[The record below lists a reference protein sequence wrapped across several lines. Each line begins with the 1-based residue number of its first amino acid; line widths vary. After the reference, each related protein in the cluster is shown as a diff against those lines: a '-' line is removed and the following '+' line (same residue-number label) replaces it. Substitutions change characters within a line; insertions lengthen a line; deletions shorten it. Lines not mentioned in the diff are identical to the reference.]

1 MAVNNMSIENAYA
14 LIAELH
20 EQATGQKVA
29 APVNSADFVSV
40 AQATLAAGYEPVLN
54 AISQVIG
61 RTLVAV
67 RPYTRKFAGL
77 EYSAEKWGGI
87 TRKISFGDRD
97 PVSSPVFEL
106 VDGSSVDQQVVR
118 KPDVL
123 ETRYVGSDIFQG
135 HITVFRD
142 QLDLRFS
149 SAAELA
155 RFMSGLMTNFSN
167 QKEQWLEEL
176 ARNTLANFIGA
187 KNIVDS
193 GAGIIHLLTEYNTV
207 TGASPAFTATTIRQP
222 ANWGPFVRWAYGR
235 ISELSNKM
243 TERSQLFQAPITGK
257 KIFRHTPVEDQK
269 IYILDELLGSMKAE
283 VLSTTYNPGFLSLA
297 DVEAVG
303 YWQDI
308 LEPDVV
314 DVTPAYMDADGT
326 VKTGAEQDIDKVIG
340 VIFDRDAVGYNIYM
354 DTIDASPF
362 NRKGLYYNLFQ
373 NCRVMYTN
381 DLTEKGLVLCLD

>member
-67 RPYTRKFAGL
+67 RPYARKFAGL

-97 PVSSPVFEL
+97 PVASPVFAL
-106 VDGSSVDQQVVR
+106 VDGSSVDQQEVR

-135 HITVFRD
+135 HITIFRD
-142 QLDLRFS
+142 QLDLAFS

-176 ARNTLANFIGA
+176 ARNTLSNFIGA

-193 GAGIIHLLTEYNTV
+193 GAGMIHLLTEYNTL
-207 TGASPAFTATTIRQP
+207 TGLSLTATTVRQP
-222 ANWGPFVRWAYGR
+222 ANWPAFIRWVYAR
-235 ISELSNKM
+235 IDQISKKM

-269 IYILDELLGSMKAE
+269 VYILDEFLSSIKAE
-283 VLSTTYNPGFLSLA
+283 VLSTTYNDSYLQLA
-297 DVEAVG
+297 DTEAVG

-314 DVTPAYMDADGT
+314 DVTPAYMDVDGT
-326 VKTGAEQDIDKVIG
+326 IKTGAEQDLSKVIG

-362 NRKGLYYNLFQ
+362 NAKGLYYNLFQ

-381 DLTEKGLVLCLD
+381 DLTEKGVVLCLD

>member
-67 RPYTRKFAGL
+67 RPYARKFAGL

-97 PVSSPVFEL
+97 PVASPVFAL
-106 VDGSSVDQQVVR
+106 VDGSSVDQQEVR

-135 HITVFRD
+135 HITIFRD
-142 QLDLRFS
+142 QLDLAFS

-176 ARNTLANFIGA
+176 ARNTLSNFIGA

-193 GAGIIHLLTEYNTV
+193 GAGMIHLLTEYNTL
-207 TGASPAFTATTIRQP
+207 TGLSLTATTVRQP
-222 ANWGPFVRWAYGR
+222 ANWPAFIRWVYAR
-235 ISELSNKM
+235 IDQISKKM

-269 IYILDELLGSMKAE
+269 VYVLDEFLSSIKAE
-283 VLSTTYNPGFLSLA
+283 VLSTTYNDSYLQLA
-297 DVEAVG
+297 DTEAVG

-326 VKTGAEQDIDKVIG
+326 VKTGAEQDLSKVIG

-362 NRKGLYYNLFQ
+362 NAKGLYYNLFQ

-381 DLTEKGLVLCLD
+381 DLTEKGVVLCLD

>member
-29 APVNSADFVSV
+29 APVNSADFTSV

-61 RTLVAV
+61 RTLMAV
-67 RPYTRKFAGL
+67 RQYNRKFAGL

-87 TRKISFGDRD
+87 VRKISFGDRD
-97 PVSSPVFEL
+97 PVESPVFEL
-106 VDGSSVDQQVVR
+106 VDGASVDQQEVR

-123 ETRYVGSDIFQG
+123 ETRYVGSAIFQG
-135 HITVFRD
+135 HITIFRD
-142 QLDLRFS
+142 QLDLAFS
-149 SAAELA
+149 APAELA
-155 RFMSGLMTNFSN
+155 RFMSALMTNFSN

-176 ARNTLANFIGA
+176 SRNALANFIGA
-187 KNIVDS
+187 KAIVDS
-193 GAGIIHLLTEYNTV
+193 GAGIVHLLTEYNTL
-207 TGASPAFTATTIRQP
+207 TGLSLTATTVRQP
-222 ANWGPFVRWAYGR
+222 ANWPAFIRWVYAR
-235 ISELSNKM
+235 IDQISKKM

-269 IYILDELLGSMKAE
+269 VYVLDEFLSSIKAE
-283 VLSTTYNPGFLSLA
+283 VLSTTYNDSYLQLA
-297 DVEAVG
+297 DTEAVG

-326 VKTGAEQDIDKVIG
+326 VKTGAEQDLSAVIG

-362 NRKGLYYNLFQ
+362 NAKGLYYNLFQ

-381 DLTEKGLVLCLD
+381 DLTEKGVVLCLD

>member
-106 VDGSSVDQQVVR
+106 VDGASVDQQEVR

-135 HITVFRD
+135 HITIFRD
-142 QLDLRFS
+142 QLDLAFS

-187 KNIVDS
+187 KKIVNS
-193 GAGIIHLLTEYNTV
+193 GAGMVHLLTEYNAL
-207 TGASPAFTATTIRQP
+207 TGLSLTATTVRQP
-222 ANWGPFVRWAYGR
+222 SNWPAFIRWVYAR
-235 ISELSNKM
+235 IDQISKKM

-269 IYILDELLGSMKAE
+269 VYILDEFLSSIKAE
-283 VLSTTYNPGFLSLA
+283 VLSTTYNDSYLQLA
-297 DVEAVG
+297 DTEAVG

-326 VKTGAEQDIDKVIG
+326 VKTGAEQDISAVIG

-362 NRKGLYYNLFQ
+362 NAKGLYYNLFQ

>member
-106 VDGSSVDQQVVR
+106 VDGASVDQQEVR

-142 QLDLRFS
+142 QLDLAFS

-187 KNIVDS
+187 KAIVDS
-193 GAGIIHLLTEYNTV
+193 GAGIVHLLTEYNTL
-207 TGASPAFTATTIRQP
+207 TGLSLTATTVRQP
-222 ANWGPFVRWAYGR
+222 ANWPAFIRWVYAR
-235 ISELSNKM
+235 IDQISKKM

-269 IYILDELLGSMKAE
+269 VYVLDEFLSSIKAE
-283 VLSTTYNPGFLSLA
+283 VLSTTYNDSYLQLA
-297 DVEAVG
+297 DTEAVG

-326 VKTGAEQDIDKVIG
+326 VKTGAEQDLSKVIG

-362 NRKGLYYNLFQ
+362 NAKGLYYNLFQ

-381 DLTEKGLVLCLD
+381 DLTEKGVVLCLD

>member
-97 PVSSPVFEL
+97 PVESPVFEL
-106 VDGSSVDQQVVR
+106 VDGASVDQQEVR

-187 KNIVDS
+187 KNIVNS
-193 GAGIIHLLTEYNTV
+193 GAGMVHLLTEYNALTGLSLTAKTV
-207 TGASPAFTATTIRQP
+207 RQP
-222 ANWGPFVRWAYGR
+222 ANWPAFIRWVYAR
-235 ISELSNKM
+235 IDQISKKM
-243 TERSQLFQAPITGK
+243 TERSQMFQAPITGK

-269 IYILDELLGSMKAE
+269 VYILDEFLSSIKAE
-283 VLSTTYNPGFLSLA
+283 VLSTTYNDSYLQLA
-297 DVEAVG
+297 DTEAVG

-326 VKTGAEQDIDKVIG
+326 VKTGAEQDLSKVIG

-362 NRKGLYYNLFQ
+362 NAKGLYYNLFQ

-381 DLTEKGLVLCLD
+381 DLTEKGVVLCLD

>member
-67 RPYTRKFAGL
+67 RPYNRKFAGL

-106 VDGSSVDQQVVR
+106 VDGASVDQQEVR

-187 KNIVDS
+187 KNIVNS
-193 GAGIIHLLTEYNTV
+193 GAGMVHLLTEYNAL
-207 TGASPAFTATTIRQP
+207 TGLSLTATTVRQP
-222 ANWGPFVRWAYGR
+222 SNWPAFIRWVYAR
-235 ISELSNKM
+235 IDQISKKM

-269 IYILDELLGSMKAE
+269 VYILDEFLSSIKAE
-283 VLSTTYNPGFLSLA
+283 VLSTTYNDSYLQLA
-297 DVEAVG
+297 DTEAVG

-326 VKTGAEQDIDKVIG
+326 VKTGAEQDLSAVIG

-362 NRKGLYYNLFQ
+362 NAKGLYYNLFQ

-381 DLTEKGLVLCLD
+381 DLTEKGVVLCLD

>member
-106 VDGSSVDQQVVR
+106 VDGASVDQQEVR

-142 QLDLRFS
+142 QLDLAFS

-187 KNIVDS
+187 KNIVNS
-193 GAGIIHLLTEYNTV
+193 GAGMVHLLTEYNALTGLSLTAKTV
-207 TGASPAFTATTIRQP
+207 RQP
-222 ANWGPFVRWAYGR
+222 ANWPAFIRWVYAR
-235 ISELSNKM
+235 IDQISKKM

-269 IYILDELLGSMKAE
+269 VYVLDEFLSSIKAE
-283 VLSTTYNPGFLSLA
+283 VLSTTYNDSYLQLA
-297 DVEAVG
+297 DTEAVG

-326 VKTGAEQDIDKVIG
+326 VKTGAEQDLSAVIG

-362 NRKGLYYNLFQ
+362 NAKGLYYNLFQ

-381 DLTEKGLVLCLD
+381 DLTEKGVVLCLD

>member
-67 RPYTRKFAGL
+67 RPYNRKFAGL

-142 QLDLRFS
+142 QLDLAFS

-187 KNIVDS
+187 KNIVNS
-193 GAGIIHLLTEYNTV
+193 GAGMVHLLTEYNAL
-207 TGASPAFTATTIRQP
+207 TGLSLTATTVRQP
-222 ANWGPFVRWAYGR
+222 ANWPAFIRWVYAR
-235 ISELSNKM
+235 IDQISKKM

-269 IYILDELLGSMKAE
+269 VYILDEFLSSIKAE
-283 VLSTTYNPGFLSLA
+283 VLSTTYNDSYLQLA
-297 DVEAVG
+297 DTEAVG

-326 VKTGAEQDIDKVIG
+326 VKTGAEQDLSKVIG

-362 NRKGLYYNLFQ
+362 NAKGLYYNLFQ

>member
-1 MAVNNMSIENAYA
+1 
-14 LIAELH
+14 
-20 EQATGQKVA
+20 
-29 APVNSADFVSV
+29 
-40 AQATLAAGYEPVLN
+40 
-54 AISQVIG
+54 
-61 RTLVAV
+61 
-67 RPYTRKFAGL
+67 
-77 EYSAEKWGGI
+77 SAEKWGGI

-106 VDGSSVDQQVVR
+106 VDGSSVDQQEVR

-187 KNIVDS
+187 KNIVNS
-193 GAGIIHLLTEYNTV
+193 GAGMVHLLTEYNAL
-207 TGASPAFTATTIRQP
+207 TGLSLTATTVRQP
-222 ANWGPFVRWAYGR
+222 SNWPAFIRWVYAR
-235 ISELSNKM
+235 IDQISKKM

-269 IYILDELLGSMKAE
+269 VYILDEFLSSIKAE
-283 VLSTTYNPGFLSLA
+283 VLSTTYNDSYLQLA
-297 DVEAVG
+297 DTEAVG

-326 VKTGAEQDIDKVIG
+326 VKTGAEQDLSKVIG

-362 NRKGLYYNLFQ
+362 NAKGLYYNLFQ

-381 DLTEKGLVLCLD
+381 DLTEKGVVLCLD

>member
-106 VDGSSVDQQVVR
+106 VDGASVDQQEVR

-142 QLDLRFS
+142 QLDLAFS

-187 KNIVDS
+187 KAIVDS
-193 GAGIIHLLTEYNTV
+193 GAGIVHLLTEYNTL
-207 TGASPAFTATTIRQP
+207 TGLSLTATTVRQP
-222 ANWGPFVRWAYGR
+222 ANWPAFIRWVYAR
-235 ISELSNKM
+235 IDQISKKM

-269 IYILDELLGSMKAE
+269 VYVLDEFLSSIKAE
-283 VLSTTYNPGFLSLA
+283 VLSTTYNDSYLQLA
-297 DVEAVG
+297 DTEAVG

-362 NRKGLYYNLFQ
+362 NAKGLYYNLFQ

-381 DLTEKGLVLCLD
+381 DLTEKGVVLCLD

>member
-106 VDGSSVDQQVVR
+106 VDGASVDQQEVR

-135 HITVFRD
+135 HITIFRD
-142 QLDLRFS
+142 QLDLAFS

-187 KNIVDS
+187 KAIVDS
-193 GAGIIHLLTEYNTV
+193 GAGIVHLLTEYNTL
-207 TGASPAFTATTIRQP
+207 TGLSLTATTVRQP
-222 ANWGPFVRWAYGR
+222 ANWPAFIRWVYAR
-235 ISELSNKM
+235 IDQISKKM

-269 IYILDELLGSMKAE
+269 VYVLDEFLSSIKAE
-283 VLSTTYNPGFLSLA
+283 VLSTTYNDSYLQLA
-297 DVEAVG
+297 DTEAVG

-326 VKTGAEQDIDKVIG
+326 VKTGAEQDMSAVVG

-362 NRKGLYYNLFQ
+362 NAKGLYYNLFQ

-381 DLTEKGLVLCLD
+381 DLSEKGVVLCLD

>member
-67 RPYTRKFAGL
+67 RPYNRKFAGL

-106 VDGSSVDQQVVR
+106 VDGASVDQQEVR

-142 QLDLRFS
+142 QLDLAFS

-187 KNIVDS
+187 KNIVNS
-193 GAGIIHLLTEYNTV
+193 GAGMVHLLTEYNAL
-207 TGASPAFTATTIRQP
+207 TGLSLTATTVRQP
-222 ANWGPFVRWAYGR
+222 SNWPAFIRWVYAR
-235 ISELSNKM
+235 IDQISKKM

-269 IYILDELLGSMKAE
+269 VYILDEFLSSIKAE
-283 VLSTTYNPGFLSLA
+283 VLSTTYNDSYLQLA
-297 DVEAVG
+297 DTEAVG

-326 VKTGAEQDIDKVIG
+326 VKTGAEQDLSKVIG

-362 NRKGLYYNLFQ
+362 NAKGLYYNIFQ

-381 DLTEKGLVLCLD
+381 DLSEKGVVLCLD

>member
-97 PVSSPVFEL
+97 PVESPVFEL
-106 VDGSSVDQQVVR
+106 VDGASVDQQEVR

-187 KNIVDS
+187 KNIVNS
-193 GAGIIHLLTEYNTV
+193 GAGMVHLLTEYNDL
-207 TGASPAFTATTIRQP
+207 TGLSLTATTVRQP
-222 ANWGPFVRWAYGR
+222 ANWPAFIRWVYAR
-235 ISELSNKM
+235 IDQISKKM

-269 IYILDELLGSMKAE
+269 VYVLDEFLSSIKAE
-283 VLSTTYNPGFLSLA
+283 VLSTTYNDSYLQLA
-297 DVEAVG
+297 DTEAVG

-326 VKTGAEQDIDKVIG
+326 VKTGAEQDLSAVIG

-362 NRKGLYYNLFQ
+362 NAKGLYYNLFQ

-381 DLTEKGLVLCLD
+381 DLTEKGVVLCLD

>member
-40 AQATLAAGYEPVLN
+40 AQTTLAAGYEPVLN
-54 AISQVIG
+54 AISQVIA

-97 PVSSPVFEL
+97 PVASPVFEL
-106 VDGSSVDQQVVR
+106 VDGASVDQQEVR

-142 QLDLRFS
+142 QLDLAFS

-187 KNIVDS
+187 KNIVNS
-193 GAGIIHLLTEYNTV
+193 GEGVVHLLTEYNQLTNLSLTSKTV
-207 TGASPAFTATTIRQP
+207 RQP
-222 ANWGPFVRWAYGR
+222 ANWPAFIRWVYAR
-235 ISELSNKM
+235 IDQISKKM

-269 IYILDELLGSMKAE
+269 VYVLDEFLSSIKAE
-283 VLSTTYNPGFLSLA
+283 VLSTTYNDSYLQLA
-297 DVEAVG
+297 DTEAVG
-303 YWQDI
+303 YWQNI

-326 VKTGAEQDIDKVIG
+326 VKTGAEQDLSAVIG

-362 NRKGLYYNLFQ
+362 NAKGLYYNLFQ

-381 DLTEKGLVLCLD
+381 DLTEKGVVLCLD

>member
-29 APVNSADFVSV
+29 APVNSADFTSV

-61 RTLVAV
+61 RTLMAV
-67 RPYTRKFAGL
+67 RQYNRKFAGL

-87 TRKISFGDRD
+87 VRKISFGDRD
-97 PVSSPVFEL
+97 PVESPVFEL
-106 VDGSSVDQQVVR
+106 VDGASIDQQEVR

-123 ETRYVGSDIFQG
+123 ETRYVGSAIFQG
-135 HITVFRD
+135 HITIFRD
-142 QLDLRFS
+142 QLDLAFS

-155 RFMSGLMTNFSN
+155 RFMSAVMTNFSN

-176 ARNTLANFIGA
+176 SRNALANFIGA

-193 GAGIIHLLTEYNTV
+193 GAGIIHLLTEYNAL
-207 TGASPAFTATTIRQP
+207 TGLSLTATTVRQP
-222 ANWGPFVRWAYGR
+222 ANWPAFIRWVYAR
-235 ISELSNKM
+235 IDQISKKM

-269 IYILDELLGSMKAE
+269 VYVLDEFLSSIKAE
-283 VLSTTYNPGFLSLA
+283 VLSTTYNDSYLQLA
-297 DVEAVG
+297 DTEAVG

-326 VKTGAEQDIDKVIG
+326 VKTGAEQDLSAVIG

-362 NRKGLYYNLFQ
+362 NAKGLYYNLFQ

-381 DLTEKGLVLCLD
+381 DLTEKGVVLCLD

>member
-106 VDGSSVDQQVVR
+106 VDGASVDQQEVR

-123 ETRYVGSDIFQG
+123 ETRYVGSDIFTG
-135 HITVFRD
+135 
-142 QLDLRFS
+142 
-149 SAAELA
+149 
-155 RFMSGLMTNFSN
+155 
-167 QKEQWLEEL
+167 
-176 ARNTLANFIGA
+176 TL
-187 KNIVDS
+187 
-193 GAGIIHLLTEYNTV
+193 H
-207 TGASPAFTATTIRQP
+207 
-222 ANWGPFVRWAYGR
+222 VR
-235 ISELSNKM
+235 
-243 TERSQLFQAPITGK
+243 
-257 KIFRHTPVEDQK
+257 
-269 IYILDELLGSMKAE
+269 
-283 VLSTTYNPGFLSLA
+283 
-297 DVEAVG
+297 
-303 YWQDI
+303 
-308 LEPDVV
+308 PD
-314 DVTPAYMDADGT
+314 D
-326 VKTGAEQDIDKVIG
+326 
-340 VIFDRDAVGYNIYM
+340 
-354 DTIDASPF
+354 
-362 NRKGLYYNLFQ
+362 
-373 NCRVMYTN
+373 
-381 DLTEKGLVLCLD
+381 

>member
-106 VDGSSVDQQVVR
+106 VDGASVDQQEVR

-142 QLDLRFS
+142 QLDLAFS

-187 KNIVDS
+187 KNIVNS
-193 GAGIIHLLTEYNTV
+193 GAGMVHLLTEYNGLTGLSLTAKTV
-207 TGASPAFTATTIRQP
+207 RQP
-222 ANWGPFVRWAYGR
+222 ANWPAFIRWVYAR
-235 ISELSNKM
+235 IDQISKKM

-269 IYILDELLGSMKAE
+269 VYILDEFLSSIKAE
-283 VLSTTYNPGFLSLA
+283 VLSTTYNDSYLQLA
-297 DVEAVG
+297 DTEAVG

-314 DVTPAYMDADGT
+314 DVTPAYMDVDGT
-326 VKTGAEQDIDKVIG
+326 VKTGAEQDLSAVIG

-362 NRKGLYYNLFQ
+362 NAKGLYYNLFQ

-381 DLTEKGLVLCLD
+381 DLTEKGVVLCLD

>member
-106 VDGSSVDQQVVR
+106 VDGASVDQQEVR

-142 QLDLRFS
+142 QLDLAFS

-176 ARNTLANFIGA
+176 SRNALANFIGA

-193 GAGIIHLLTEYNTV
+193 GAGIVHLLTEYNTL
-207 TGASPAFTATTIRQP
+207 TGLSLTATTVRQP
-222 ANWGPFVRWAYGR
+222 ANWASFIRWVYAR
-235 ISELSNKM
+235 IDQISKKM

-269 IYILDELLGSMKAE
+269 VYVLDEFLSSIKAE
-283 VLSTTYNPGFLSLA
+283 VLSTTYNDSYLQLA
-297 DVEAVG
+297 DTEAVG

-326 VKTGAEQDIDKVIG
+326 VKTGAEQDLSKVIG

-362 NRKGLYYNLFQ
+362 NAKGLYYNLFQ

-381 DLTEKGLVLCLD
+381 DLTEKGVVLCLD

>member
-67 RPYTRKFAGL
+67 RPYNRKFAGL

-106 VDGSSVDQQVVR
+106 VDGASVDQQEVR

-187 KNIVDS
+187 KNIVNS
-193 GAGIIHLLTEYNTV
+193 GAGMVHLLTEYNAL
-207 TGASPAFTATTIRQP
+207 TGLSLTATTVRQP
-222 ANWGPFVRWAYGR
+222 SNWPAFIRWVYAR
-235 ISELSNKM
+235 IDQISKKM

-269 IYILDELLGSMKAE
+269 VYILDEFLSSIKAE
-283 VLSTTYNPGFLSLA
+283 VLSTTYNDSYLQLA
-297 DVEAVG
+297 DTEAVG

-326 VKTGAEQDIDKVIG
+326 VKTGAEQDLSKVIG

-362 NRKGLYYNLFQ
+362 NAKGLYYNLFQ

-381 DLTEKGLVLCLD
+381 DLTEKGVVLCLD

>member
-61 RTLVAV
+61 RTLMAV
-67 RPYTRKFAGL
+67 RQYNRKFAGL

-87 TRKISFGDRD
+87 VRKISFGDRD
-97 PVSSPVFEL
+97 PVASPVFEL
-106 VDGSSVDQQVVR
+106 VDGASVDQQEVR

-123 ETRYVGSDIFQG
+123 ETRYVGSAIFQG
-135 HITVFRD
+135 HITIFRD
-142 QLDLRFS
+142 QLDLAFS
-149 SAAELA
+149 APAELA
-155 RFMSGLMTNFSN
+155 RFMSALMTNFSN

-176 ARNTLANFIGA
+176 SRNALANFIGA

-193 GAGIIHLLTEYNTV
+193 GAGIVHLLTEYNTL
-207 TGASPAFTATTIRQP
+207 TGLSLTATTVRQP
-222 ANWGPFVRWAYGR
+222 ANWPAFIRWVYAR
-235 ISELSNKM
+235 IDQISKKM

-269 IYILDELLGSMKAE
+269 VYVLDEFLSSIKAE
-283 VLSTTYNPGFLSLA
+283 VLSTTYNDSYLQLA
-297 DVEAVG
+297 DTEAVG

-326 VKTGAEQDIDKVIG
+326 VKTGAEQDLSAVIG

-362 NRKGLYYNLFQ
+362 NAKGLYYNLFQ

-381 DLTEKGLVLCLD
+381 DLTEKGVVLCLD

>member
-40 AQATLAAGYEPVLN
+40 AQTTLAAGYEPVLN
-54 AISQVIG
+54 AISQVIA

-97 PVSSPVFEL
+97 PVASPVFEL
-106 VDGSSVDQQVVR
+106 VDGASVDQQEVR

-135 HITVFRD
+135 HITIFRD
-142 QLDLRFS
+142 QLDLAFS

-187 KNIVDS
+187 KNIVNS
-193 GAGIIHLLTEYNTV
+193 GEGIVHLLTEYNQLTNLSLTSKTV
-207 TGASPAFTATTIRQP
+207 RQP
-222 ANWGPFVRWAYGR
+222 ANWPAFIRWVYAR
-235 ISELSNKM
+235 IDQISKKM

-269 IYILDELLGSMKAE
+269 VYVLDEFLSSIKAE
-283 VLSTTYNPGFLSLA
+283 VLSTTYNDSYLQLA
-297 DVEAVG
+297 DTEAVG
-303 YWQDI
+303 YWQNI

-326 VKTGAEQDIDKVIG
+326 VKTGAEQDLSAVIG

-362 NRKGLYYNLFQ
+362 NAKGLYYNLFQ

-381 DLTEKGLVLCLD
+381 DLTEKGVVLCLD

>member
-106 VDGSSVDQQVVR
+106 VDGASVDQQEVR

-135 HITVFRD
+135 HITIFRD
-142 QLDLRFS
+142 QLDLAFS

-187 KNIVDS
+187 KNIVNS
-193 GAGIIHLLTEYNTV
+193 GAGMVHLLTEYNAL
-207 TGASPAFTATTIRQP
+207 TGLSLTATTVRQP
-222 ANWGPFVRWAYGR
+222 SNWPAFIRWVYAR
-235 ISELSNKM
+235 IDQISKKM

-269 IYILDELLGSMKAE
+269 VYILDEFLSSIKAE
-283 VLSTTYNPGFLSLA
+283 VLSTTYNDSYLQLA
-297 DVEAVG
+297 DTEAVG

-326 VKTGAEQDIDKVIG
+326 VKTGAEQDLSKVIG

-362 NRKGLYYNLFQ
+362 NAKGLYYNLFQ

-381 DLTEKGLVLCLD
+381 DLTEKGVVLCLD

>member
-61 RTLVAV
+61 RTLMAV

-106 VDGSSVDQQVVR
+106 VDGSSVDQQEVR

-123 ETRYVGSDIFQG
+123 ETRYVGSAIFQG
-135 HITVFRD
+135 HITIFRD
-142 QLDLRFS
+142 QLDLAFS

-155 RFMSGLMTNFSN
+155 RFMSALMTNFN
-167 QKEQWLEEL
+167 AQKEQWLEEL
-176 ARNTLANFIGA
+176 SRNTLANFIGA
-187 KNIVDS
+187 KAIVDS
-193 GAGIIHLLTEYNTV
+193 GAGIVHLLTEYNTL
-207 TGASPAFTATTIRQP
+207 TGLSLTATTVRQP
-222 ANWGPFVRWAYGR
+222 ANWPAFIRWVYAR
-235 ISELSNKM
+235 IDQISKKM
-243 TERSQLFQAPITGK
+243 TERSQLFQASITGK

-269 IYILDELLGSMKAE
+269 VYVLDEFLSSIKAE
-283 VLSTTYNPGFLSLA
+283 VLSTTYNDSYLQLA
-297 DVEAVG
+297 DTEAVG

-326 VKTGAEQDIDKVIG
+326 VKTGAEQDLSAVIG

-362 NRKGLYYNLFQ
+362 NAKGLYYNLFQ

-381 DLTEKGLVLCLD
+381 DLTEKGVVLCLD

>member
-97 PVSSPVFEL
+97 PVESPVFEL
-106 VDGSSVDQQVVR
+106 VDGASVDQQEVR

-187 KNIVDS
+187 KNIVNS
-193 GAGIIHLLTEYNTV
+193 GAGMVHLLTEYNALTGLSLTAKTV
-207 TGASPAFTATTIRQP
+207 RQP
-222 ANWGPFVRWAYGR
+222 ANWPAFIRWVYAR
-235 ISELSNKM
+235 IDQISKKM

-362 NRKGLYYNLFQ
+362 NAKGLYYNLFQ